1 MIIVVVQIRSESGL
15 GISGGPAGNSSG
27 DTKTFPGPVQPVSSA
42 GSLEVIRHIQAESDI
57 ANVRDAE
64 TEAEARSEQI
74 DDKVAA
80 AAVAMERVTVE
91 EPPKVK
97 MGTAGKSIPVTCNYL
112 TLELDKEKKIFEYE
126 VSFEPRVDS
135 RDERFKLIKEQS
147 EVLGPTRNFDG
158 VVLFLPFLLKEIPT
172 ILKGELGETKSPVNL
187 IITLKHVKKLTDSRS
202 IQFYNVLFRR
212 ICQKLKMVEI
222 NKNYYQPALAQMVPQ
237 HKLEIWP
244 GFVTAVEEYEG
255 GLMLN
260 LDVSHK
266 VLRTQ
271 TAYELMRDIMKTK
284 GADIQSQIRKG
295 LLGAIVLTR

>member
-1 MIIVVVQIRSESGL
+1 M
-15 GISGGPAGNSSG
+15 
-27 DTKTFPGPVQPVSSA
+27 
-42 GSLEVIRHIQAESDI
+42 
-57 ANVRDAE
+57 
-64 TEAEARSEQI
+64 
-74 DDKVAA
+74 
-80 AAVAMERVTVE
+80 
-91 EPPKVK
+91 
-97 MGTAGKSIPVTCNYL
+97 
-112 TLELDKEKKIFEYE
+112 
-126 VSFEPRVDS
+126 
-135 RDERFKLIKEQS
+135 
-147 EVLGPTRNFDG
+147 
-158 VVLFLPFLLKEIPT
+158 
-172 ILKGELGETKSPVNL
+172 
-187 IITLKHVKKLTDSRS
+187 KKLTDSRS